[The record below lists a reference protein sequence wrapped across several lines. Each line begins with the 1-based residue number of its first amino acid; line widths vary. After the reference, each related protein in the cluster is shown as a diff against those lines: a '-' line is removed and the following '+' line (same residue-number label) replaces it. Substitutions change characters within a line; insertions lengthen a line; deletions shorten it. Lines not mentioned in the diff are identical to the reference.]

1 MKRDAIDLSKTNV
14 YALFC
19 KYFFPTLMG
28 MLSISAVTAI
38 DGIFVGHGV
47 GSQGIAAVNICIPLL
62 MLLTG
67 AGLMVGAGCSVVAS
81 VHLARGKAR
90 VARINVAQAL
100 AFASAMALLPFLAV
114 EAMPTATARLLGSSP
129 TLLPQVLD
137 YLVWF
142 APSWVFN
149 MWIAVGLFVIRLD
162 GSPRYAMMC
171 SVLSSA
177 LNVVLDWLLIFPLG
191 MGVKGASIA
200 STISIIVGGL
210 MAMGYLAF
218 GARQLWLCRLKM
230 SAKSLRLAL
239 RNIGYQCRIGS
250 SALLGEATLAVF
262 MYMGNRVFMHY
273 MGDDGV
279 GAFGIACYYAPF
291 VFMIGNAVAQ
301 SAQPII
307 SYNHGLGLSQRVR
320 QAVRAALAAAVVCGL
335 LPTAA
340 FSLGPSG
347 LVGLFLSLDTHAAR
361 IAVEGFPLW
370 ATGLVCFV
378 VNVAAVGCYQ
388 SVERVAPATV
398 FALLRGM
405 VLLVPSFLLMPL
417 LLGDAG
423 IWLAMPASEA
433 LTTLLIALHTAL
445 TRPHTPT

>member
-19 KYFFPTLMG
+19 KYLFPTLMG

-100 AFASAMALLPFLAV
+100 AFASLLALLPCLAV
-114 EAMPTATARLLGSSP
+114 EAFPVATSRLLGSSP

-171 SVLSSA
+171 SVTSSV

-200 STISIIVGGL
+200 STISIIVGGM
-210 MAMGYLAF
+210 MAVGYLAF

-230 SAKSLRLAL
+230 SVKSLRLAL
-239 RNIGYQCRIGS
+239 RNVGYQCRIGS
-250 SALLGEATLAVF
+250 SALLGEATMAVF

-273 MGDDGV
+273 LGDDGV
-279 GAFGIACYYAPF
+279 GAFGIVCYYAPF

-301 SAQPII
+301 SAQPIV
-307 SYNHGLGLSQRVR
+307 SYNHGLGLDQRVR
-320 QAVRAALAAAVVCGL
+320 QAVRVALVAAVVCGL

-340 FSLGPSG
+340 FSLAPRGMVS
-347 LVGLFLSLDTHAAR
+347 LFLSLDTNAAR

-378 VNVAAVGCYQ
+378 VNVTAVGCYQ
-388 SVERVAPATV
+388 SVERVLPATV

-423 IWLAMPASEA
+423 IWLAMPVSET
-433 LTTLLIALHTAL
+433 LTTLLIALHATI
-445 TRPHTPT
+445 PHSNSHA